1 MRHNVHRMRASIL
14 LLLTLLLALTAS
26 CAHERRKPISEQLR
40 QDFKTAD
47 KNGDEALD
55 ATEFA
60 AFPLPGAK
68 FDELDTDGNGKVTLA
83 EIKSYI
89 IWRRVQAEDRRRYER
104 SRHGLD

>member
-1 MRHNVHRMRASIL
+1 MRAFILSLLCGL
-14 LLLTLLLALTAS
+14 LLLPAG

-55 ATEFA
+55 AAEFA
-60 AFPLPGAK
+60 GFPLPGAK

-104 SRHGLD
+104 SRYGLD